1 VELRDWNDP
10 NRAIVASVARSG
22 VLTTTLVS
30 TQPATARKSVRT
42 NTGLLAQAVGQ
53 LCELPDGG
61 ACVGKPQTTEIAPI
75 ATGEHPAMLGEVDL
89 PPVAGVAQPWLATTP
104 RPATKNLA
112 ATRCDQAVFH
122 RKGVTGDLTRS
133 YVIPAAKLPAQ
144 FGLTE
149 TIGSFGTR
157 KAATRFA
164 AETRT
169 ALAACQKKDL
179 STKVTLVE
187 NSSSPARDLTSWRL
201 NVEISDK
208 SSVVFLMAILREGD
222 NVAQIGFVPSGS
234 ATLSDEAFASLTH
247 RAAVR
252 LRQLR

>member
-1 VELRDWNDP
+1 
-10 NRAIVASVARSG
+10 
-22 VLTTTLVS
+22 
-30 TQPATARKSVRT
+30 
-42 NTGLLAQAVGQ
+42 
-53 LCELPDGG
+53 
-61 ACVGKPQTTEIAPI
+61 
-75 ATGEHPAMLGEVDL
+75 MLDEVDL
-89 PPVAGVAQPWLATTP
+89 PPVKGVEQPWVATAPTA
-104 RPATKNLA
+104 ATKNLA

-157 KAATRFA
+157 KSATRFA

-187 NSSSPARDLTSWRL
+187 NSSSPARDLAIWRL
-201 NVEISDK
+201 NVEISDN

-234 ATLSDEAFASLTH
+234 ATLSDQAFVSLTH
-247 RAAVR
+247 RAAER
-252 LRQLR
+252 LRRLG